1 MTVGSE
7 VVGHAPPYGAFI
19 KRQLA
24 FKASPA
30 SSELALDDVVMQIDL
45 RSPAGVSGVT
55 QSMVS
60 GWELG
65 RHTTSITHRKTLC
78 AIYGEPPEVLFAHQ
92 DELSNARANEGT
104 TAICW
109 NVVIAALNDLAQLSG
124 RE

>member
-1 MTVGSE
+1 MPRRTVRSSNDSSPLRR
-7 VVGHAPPYGAFI
+7 A
-19 KRQLA
+19 RLA
-24 FKASPA
+24 RNW
-30 SSELALDDVVMQIDL
+30 ALDDVVMQIDL
-45 RSPAGVSGVT
+45 RRPAGVSGVT

-92 DELSNARANEGT
+92 DELSSARANEGT